1 MSETKTET
9 LMPDIMNIPN
19 SETFCKLALDEDEP
33 RFGTYKPT
41 HVVSAITYGGDAHIE
56 FNKVSKKK

>member
-1 MSETKTET
+1 
-9 LMPDIMNIPN
+9 MPDIMNIPN

-56 FNKVSKKK
+56 FNKVSMKK